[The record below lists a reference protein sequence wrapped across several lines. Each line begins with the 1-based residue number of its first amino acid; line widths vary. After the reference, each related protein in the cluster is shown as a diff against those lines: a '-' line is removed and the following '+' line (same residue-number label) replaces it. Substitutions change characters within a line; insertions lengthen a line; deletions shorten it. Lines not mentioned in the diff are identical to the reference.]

1 MAIVTRFLD
10 PTLKAF
16 KAMMGKTALILGATG
31 ATGKF
36 LLQELFASP
45 LYTHIGEYGRKI
57 TSMDQLAAGKDKLQ
71 QRVIDFEK
79 LDEAR
84 LNELRWDVVFIW

>member
-1 MAIVTRFLD
+1 
-10 PTLKAF
+10 
-16 KAMMGKTALILGATG
+16 MMGKAALILGATG

-45 LYTHIGEYGRKI
+45 SYTLIGEYGRKI
-57 TSMDQLAAGKDKLQ
+57 TPTDQLTVGKDNLQ

-79 LDEAR
+79 LDEAK